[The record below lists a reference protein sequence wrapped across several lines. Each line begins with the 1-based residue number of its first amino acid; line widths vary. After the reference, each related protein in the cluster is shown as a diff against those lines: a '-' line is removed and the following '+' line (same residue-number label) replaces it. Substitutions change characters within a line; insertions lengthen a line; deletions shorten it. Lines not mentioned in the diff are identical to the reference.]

1 MPLSVSADGGFFG
14 SFDMS
19 ITLKEMKNYLR
30 VDGTE
35 DDTLIRSLIG
45 SAERLCMDVLRTDDT
60 RVLYGSK
67 YGKAAV
73 MYAVN
78 YMFEHRTEA
87 DYRALTLSLRSMLFG
102 SRQEA
107 F

>member
-1 MPLSVSADGGFFG
+1 
-14 SFDMS
+14 MS
-19 ITLKEMKNYLR
+19 ITIKEMKNYLR
-30 VDGTE
+30 VDGSQ
-35 DDTLIRSLIG
+35 DDTLIRSLISSSEG
-45 SAERLCMDVLRTDDT
+45 LCMDVLRTDDT
-60 RVLYGSK
+60 KTLYGSK

-87 DYRALTLSLRSMLFG
+87 DYKALKLSLRAMLFG

>member
-1 MPLSVSADGGFFG
+1 
-14 SFDMS
+14 MS

-45 SAERLCMDVLRTDDT
+45 SAERLCMDVIRTDD
-60 RVLYGSK
+60 VKILYGSK

-73 MYAVN
+73 MYAANYMYEHRTEAVMYAVN
-78 YMFEHRTEA
+78 YMLEHRTEA
-87 DYRALTLSLRSMLFG
+87 DFKSLTLSLRSMLFG

>member
-1 MPLSVSADGGFFG
+1 
-14 SFDMS
+14 MS
-19 ITLKEMKNYLR
+19 MTLKEMKNYLR

-35 DDTLIRSLIG
+35 DDTLIRNLIY
-45 SAERLCMDVLRTDDT
+45 SAEQLCLDVLRADSTKM
-60 RVLYGSK
+60 LYDSK
-67 YGKAAV
+67 YGRAAV

-87 DYRALTLSLRSMLFG
+87 DFKSLTLSLRSMLFG

>member
-1 MPLSVSADGGFFG
+1 MEAFW

-30 VDGTE
+30 VDGSE
-35 DDTLIRSLIG
+35 DDTLIRSLIS
-45 SAERLCMDVLRTDDT
+45 SAERLCMDVIRTDD
-60 RVLYGSK
+60 VKILYGSK
-67 YGKAAV
+67 YSKAAV

-87 DYRALTLSLRSMLFG
+87 DFKSLTLSLRSMLFG
-102 SRQEA
+102 SRQET

>member
-1 MPLSVSADGGFFG
+1 
-14 SFDMS
+14 MS

-30 VDGTE
+30 VDGSE
-35 DDTLIRSLIG
+35 DDTLIRFLI
-45 SAERLCMDVLRTDDT
+45 SSSERLCMDVIRTDD
-60 RVLYGSK
+60 VKILYGSK

-78 YMFEHRTEA
+78 YMLEHRTEA
-87 DYRALTLSLRSMLFG
+87 DFKSLTLSLRSMLFG

>member
-1 MPLSVSADGGFFG
+1 
-14 SFDMS
+14 MS

-35 DDTLIRSLIG
+35 DDTLIRSLIRSLIG
-45 SAERLCMDVLRTDDT
+45 SAERLCMDVIRTDD
-60 RVLYGSK
+60 VKILYGSK

-87 DYRALTLSLRSMLFG
+87 DFKSLTLSLRSMLFG

>member
-1 MPLSVSADGGFFG
+1 
-14 SFDMS
+14 MS

-30 VDGTE
+30 VDGSE
-35 DDTLIRSLIG
+35 DDTLIRFLI
-45 SAERLCMDVLRTDDT
+45 SSSERLCMDVIRTDD
-60 RVLYGSK
+60 VKILYGSK

-73 MYAVN
+73 MYAAN
-78 YMFEHRTEA
+78 YMYEHRTEA

>member
-1 MPLSVSADGGFFG
+1 
-14 SFDMS
+14 
-19 ITLKEMKNYLR
+19 
-30 VDGTE
+30 
-35 DDTLIRSLIG
+35 
-45 SAERLCMDVLRTDDT
+45 
-60 RVLYGSK
+60 
-67 YGKAAV
+67 

>member
-1 MPLSVSADGGFFG
+1 
-14 SFDMS
+14 MS
-19 ITLKEMKNYLR
+19 ITLKEMKTYLR

-35 DDTLIRSLIG
+35 DDTLIRSLI
-45 SAERLCMDVLRTDDT
+45 SSSERLCMDVIRTDD
-60 RVLYGSK
+60 VKILYGSK

>member
-1 MPLSVSADGGFFG
+1 
-14 SFDMS
+14 MS
-19 ITLKEMKNYLR
+19 IPLKEMKNYLR
-30 VDGTE
+30 VDGSE
-35 DDTLIRSLIG
+35 DDTLIRSLI
-45 SAERLCMDVLRTDDT
+45 SSSERLCMDVIRTDDVK
-60 RVLYGSK
+60 VLYGSK

-87 DYRALTLSLRSMLFG
+87 AFKSLTLSLRSMLFG

>member
-1 MPLSVSADGGFFG
+1 MPSLLKIGGGFFW

-30 VDGTE
+30 VDSTE

-45 SAERLCMDVLRTDDT
+45 SAERLCMDVIRTDD
-60 RVLYGSK
+60 VKELYGSK

-87 DYRALTLSLRSMLFG
+87 DFKSLTLSLRSMLFG

>member
-1 MPLSVSADGGFFG
+1 
-14 SFDMS
+14 MS

-45 SAERLCMDVLRTDDT
+45 SAERLCMDVIRTDD
-60 RVLYGSK
+60 VKILYGSK

-73 MYAVN
+73 KYAVN

-87 DYRALTLSLRSMLFG
+87 DYRALTLSLRAMLFG
-102 SRQEA
+102 SRKEA

>member
-1 MPLSVSADGGFFG
+1 
-14 SFDMS
+14 MS
-19 ITLKEMKNYLR
+19 ITLKEMKTYLR

-35 DDTLIRSLIG
+35 DDTLIRSLI
-45 SAERLCMDVLRTDDT
+45 SSSERLCMDVIRTDD
-60 RVLYGSK
+60 VKILYGSK

-78 YMFEHRTEA
+78 YMYEHRTEA